1 LKECIFSR
9 SILQKNVEGDP
20 SGRKKMTPGV
30 AMCIYNKGMKST
42 GNSSCVEKCRRIVS
56 SFYLSLKDTSN
67 QTKFQNKNNNVVWG
81 L

>member
-1 LKECIFSR
+1 
-9 SILQKNVEGDP
+9 
-20 SGRKKMTPGV
+20 
-30 AMCIYNKGMKST
+30 MCIYNKGMKST